1 MFIMS
6 EFKVIETQEE
16 LDKVIGERL
25 ARQKETVEKQYKNQY
40 ADYDQLKTRNAEL
53 ETKVGELE
61 TAFAEIK
68 TSSADH
74 DRQVNELNA
83 KIAGYETASMRTR
96 IALQNGIPYDLAGRL
111 IGEDEASVAE
121 DAKRLAE
128 LMGRKEPLAPLKGNE
143 PKMEGK
149 DGAYKSL
156 LDNLNLEG
164 E

>member
-6 EFKVIETQEE
+6 EFNIIETQEE

-25 ARQKETVEKQYKNQY
+25 ARQKETIEKQYKSQY
-40 ADYDQLKTRNAEL
+40 ADYEQL
-53 ETKVGELE
+53 
-61 TAFAEIK
+61 K
-68 TSSADH
+68 TSSADY
-74 DRQVNELNA
+74 DKQVSELNA

-111 IGEDEASVAE
+111 VGEDEESVAE

-128 LMGRKEPLAPLKGNE
+128 LIGRKEPLAPLKDTE
-143 PKMEGK
+143 PKIEGK